1 MSGNRSLPDHEV
13 TNLVEEIWKTIEP
26 FPPLPAGLEKFHDSF
41 FFFSLF
47 SFFLFF
53 FFPRSRGNNERWKSG
68 IERATTYD
76 NNEGGISIRVA
87 AFIAIRY
94 ATVQRNC
101 GLSCDSKKKKRR
113 EKHFSKKK
121 VVVNQSDQ
129 SLPEFEEGGG
139 GAKRGEATR
148 DYSHPVSPPGVIN
161 DRTLTR
167 LGWGRESSGIDQT
180 NRINLER
187 LLSGWNDPDR
197 ETRRIIQFLFSSI
210 SLFVT
215 DTLPRWSFL
224 RHPISDFRIWKL
236 ERYLSRNFTA
246 DRSRSS
252 FFPKNFLE
260 ISIENFHFDLIPTWE
275 KETIEML
282 LISYRFSFDFLS
294 CKRCIRVPFV
304 YNR

>member
-1 MSGNRSLPDHEV
+1 M
-13 TNLVEEIWKTIEP
+13 
-26 FPPLPAGLEKFHDSF
+26 
-41 FFFSLF
+41 
-47 SFFLFF
+47 
-53 FFPRSRGNNERWKSG
+53 
-68 IERATTYD
+68 
-76 NNEGGISIRVA
+76 A

-197 ETRRIIQFLFSSI
+197 ETRRIIPFLFSSI

-215 DTLPRWSFL
+215 DTLPR
-224 RHPISDFRIWKL
+224 
-236 ERYLSRNFTA
+236 
-246 DRSRSS
+246 
-252 FFPKNFLE
+252 
-260 ISIENFHFDLIPTWE
+260 
-275 KETIEML
+275 
-282 LISYRFSFDFLS
+282 
-294 CKRCIRVPFV
+294 
-304 YNR
+304 